1 MNLIFIYG
9 PPAVGKL
16 TVASEISKIT
26 GSPVFHNHLTQD
38 LASEIYPDFCK
49 NKFKLAEAIRL
60 NVFDFAAKNNTN
72 LIFTHVYA
80 SGDEDDKFVSNV
92 IDIIKK
98 YNGSIYFVQLTA
110 PRDVLYDR
118 VGNESRKKF
127 KKAHDRETLEWKL
140 DEFDIESCLN
150 AENTLTINTAD
161 QEAEVSARK
170 VVEYFII
177 K

>member
-16 TVASEISKIT
+16 TVAEELAKIT
-26 GSPVFHNHLTQD
+26 NYRVFHNHLTQD

-60 NVFDFAAKNNTN
+60 EVFEFAAKNNTD

-80 SGDEDDKFVSNV
+80 SGDEDDSFVSSV

-98 YNGSIYFVQLTA
+98 YNGSIHLVQLTA
-110 PRDVLYDR
+110 PRDVLYSR
-118 VGNESRKKF
+118 VGNESRKRF

-140 DEFDIESCLN
+140 DEFELEGALDVSN
-150 AENTLTINTAD
+150 AIVVDTSLQDAD
-161 QEAEVSARK
+161 LSANQI
-170 VVEYFII
+170 VEYF
-177 K
+177 KL